1 MENRSIINWL
11 FRVYKIFVLNED
23 YSWQSGYE
31 FKQDYEFRDDK
42 KDNKLRMT
50 IGKDGKITI
59 MKGYSWDGCTP
70 KFSLIDL
77 LVIGTPD
84 GILSDKTGKP
94 KAYYASLVHDALYQF
109 LPDLPD
115 DNKIYTRKMADD
127 IFLQI
132 LEDAKFMPRKL
143 YWLAVRIFGG
153 LFMNMRKYI
162 TRKTEGS
169 MNVAARTKTTKK
181 KKARSK
187 SASRKSAST

>member
-1 MENRSIINWL
+1 
-11 FRVYKIFVLNED
+11 
-23 YSWQSGYE
+23 
-31 FKQDYEFRDDK
+31 
-42 KDNKLRMT
+42 
-50 IGKDGKITI
+50 
-59 MKGYSWDGCTP
+59 
-70 KFSLIDL
+70 
-77 LVIGTPD
+77 
-84 GILSDKTGKP
+84 
-94 KAYYASLVHDALYQF
+94 
-109 LPDLPD
+109 
-115 DNKIYTRKMADD
+115 MADD